1 MTKLPIAY
9 WRLGE
14 LKGPTAFDATKH
26 GHDGTYHGT
35 PTYGE
40 VGAIKGDPN
49 TAIKLGGYR
58 SYIEVPSSKGFSQ
71 PTSGQGLTVE
81 VWVRPDVLVFEGE
94 TGDPYIHWLGKGD
107 TGQYEWALRFYS
119 EESTRPNRISAY
131 IWNPAGSLGAGAYF
145 QDKLEPEEWIHVVAC
160 YAPGDETDPGAGVS
174 IYKNGV
180 LRGGPATQHGAL
192 YSAFDIVPAHGAAP
206 LRFGTRDLKSFLIGG
221 LDEVA
226 IYPRVLTPAEI
237 MDNYQTGIFARC
249 RGGGIWRF
257 LVCVWAAAYRLLAR
271 RFHRSFGG

>member
-1 MTKLPIAY
+1 MATEGNRELSAGENYQQKVLTKLPVAY

-58 SYIEVPSSKGFSQ
+58 SYIEVPSSKDFSQ

-81 VWVRPDVLVFEGE
+81 VWVRPDVLVFEGA
-94 TGDPYIHWLGKGD
+94 G
-107 TGQYEWALRFYS
+107 LRFYS

-131 IWNPAGSLGAGAYF
+131 IWNPASGLGAGAYF
-145 QDKLEPEEWIHVVAC
+145 QDKLEPGEWIYVVAC
-160 YAPGDETDPGAGVS
+160 YTPGDKTKPGAG
-174 IYKNGV
+174 
-180 LRGGPATQHGAL
+180 
-192 YSAFDIVPAHGAAP
+192 
-206 LRFGTRDLKSFLIGG
+206 
-221 LDEVA
+221 
-226 IYPRVLTPAEI
+226 
-237 MDNYQTGIFARC
+237 
-249 RGGGIWRF
+249 
-257 LVCVWAAAYRLLAR
+257 
-271 RFHRSFGG
+271 